1 MATIQ
6 RMDTGGVMERRVRR
20 SGMTLIEVI
29 IAVMILSGVLIG
41 LSNFTR
47 RFQHL
52 SSNQNALATAS
63 ELATARVEYVTQH
76 RPYSTLVAT
85 FDGTTETSTT
95 TAARPSMA
103 GYPGYTR
110 TTSAVRTGPSSTAD
124 YVTVTVTVTN
134 TATGTSVKKSLVIS
148 AF

>member
-1 MATIQ
+1 M
-6 RMDTGGVMERRVRR
+6 GGSVRRRAQR

-29 IAVMILSGVLIG
+29 IAVVILSGVLIG

-47 RFQHL
+47 RYQHL
-52 SSNQNALATAS
+52 STNQSALATAS
-63 ELATARVEYVTQH
+63 ELATARIEYVALFRT
-76 RPYSTLVAT
+76 YATLVAT
-85 FDGTTETSTT
+85 FDGTTETSSTS
-95 TAARPSMA
+95 TAQPSMA

-110 TTSAVRTGPSSTAD
+110 TTSAVRTGPTATAD

-134 TATGTSVKKSLVIS
+134 TATETSIKKSLVIA

>member
-1 MATIQ
+1 M
-6 RMDTGGVMERRVRR
+6 RRRAQR

-47 RFQHL
+47 KFQHL
-52 SSNQNALATAS
+52 STNQSALATAS
-63 ELATARVEYVTQH
+63 ELASARIEYVAQH
-76 RPYSTLVAT
+76 RPYTTLVAT
-85 FDGTTETSTT
+85 FDGTTETSSTT
-95 TAARPSMA
+95 TARPLMA
-103 GYPGYTR
+103 EYPGYTR
-110 TTSAVRTGPSSTAD
+110 TTSATRTGPTSTAD
-124 YVTVTVTVTN
+124 YTTVTVTVTN

>member
-1 MATIQ
+1 M
-6 RMDTGGVMERRVRR
+6 RRRAQR

-47 RFQHL
+47 QFQHL
-52 SSNQNALATAS
+52 STNQSALATAS
-63 ELATARVEYVTQH
+63 ELATSRLEYVAQH

-85 FDGTTETSTT
+85 FDGTSETSTST
-95 TAARPSMA
+95 TARPLMT

-110 TTSAVRTGPSSTAD
+110 ATSAVRTGPSTTAD

-134 TATGTSVKKSLVIS
+134 TATSTSVKKSLVIS

>member
-1 MATIQ
+1 
-6 RMDTGGVMERRVRR
+6 MERRRRR

-47 RFQHL
+47 KFQSL
-52 SSNQNALATAS
+52 STNQTALATAS
-63 ELATARVEYVTQH
+63 ELATARIEYIAQH
-76 RPYSTLVAT
+76 RPYLTLVAT

-95 TAARPSMA
+95 TGAHPSMA
-103 GYPGYTR
+103 GNPGFTR
-110 TTSAVRTGPSSTAD
+110 TTSAVRTGPSTTAD
-124 YVTVTVTVTN
+124 YITVTVTVTN
-134 TATGTSVKKSLVIS
+134 TATSTTISKSLVIS

>member
-1 MATIQ
+1 MQTHTAA
-6 RMDTGGVMERRVRR
+6 RAAGHR

-29 IAVMILSGVLIG
+29 IAVVILSGVFIG

-52 SSNQNALATAS
+52 TNNHDALAIAS
-63 ELATARVEYVTQH
+63 ELAAARIEVVRLH
-76 RPYSTLVAT
+76 RTYSTLVST
-85 FDGTTETSTT
+85 FDGTSESSSTSSN
-95 TAARPSMA
+95 PSMTQ
-103 GYPGYTR
+103 YPGYTR
-110 TTSAVRTGPSSTAD
+110 TTAAVRTGPSATAD

-134 TATGTSVKKSLVIS
+134 TATSTSVTKSLVIA

>member
-1 MATIQ
+1 ME
-6 RMDTGGVMERRVRR
+6 MGGSMRRRAQR

-52 SSNQNALATAS
+52 SANQNALATAS
-63 ELATARVEYVTQH
+63 ELATARLEYIAQH
-76 RPYSTLVAT
+76 QPYSTLVST

-95 TAARPSMA
+95 TSARPRMT
-103 GYPGYTR
+103 GYAGYTR
-110 TTSAVRTGPSSTAD
+110 TTSAVRTGPSTTAD

-134 TATGTSVKKSLVIS
+134 TATSTTIKKSLVIS
-148 AF
+148 AY

>member
-1 MATIQ
+1 M
-6 RMDTGGVMERRVRR
+6 RRRAQR

-47 RFQHL
+47 KFQHL
-52 SSNQNALATAS
+52 STNQTALATAS
-63 ELATARVEYVTQH
+63 ELATARIEYVAQY

-85 FDGTTETSTT
+85 FNGTSETSTT
-95 TAARPSMA
+95 TTAQPSMT
-103 GYPGYTR
+103 GYAGYTR
-110 TTSAVRTGPSSTAD
+110 TTSAVRTGPSTTAD

-134 TATGTSVKKSLVIS
+134 TATSTSVKKSLVIS
-148 AF
+148 AY